1 MFRLLL
7 LLFLIIPILEIYLL
21 IQVGGWIGALP
32 TVFLV
37 VLTAVLGAF
46 FLRQQGFATLE
57 RVQQTLANGRL
68 PATEL
73 LEGAF
78 LLVGGALLLTP
89 GFFTDAIG
97 FACLV
102 PILHRSLIAWA
113 IQRGVV
119 KAAGMGAEHQGPAQG
134 HRTYDGE
141 YWKDDDNNSLR

>member
-1 MFRLLL
+1 MFRILL
-7 LLFLIIPILEIYLL
+7 LLFLLIPILEIYLL
-21 IQVGGWIGALP
+21 IQMGGWIGALP
-32 TVFLV
+32 TIFLV

-57 RVQQTLANGRL
+57 RVQQTLANGRI

-89 GFFTDAIG
+89 GFFTDTIG

-102 PILHRSLIAWA
+102 PAFRRGVIVWA
-113 IQRGVV
+113 IRRGVV
-119 KAAGMGAEHQGPAQG
+119 KASGMGPDHHQPTPGN
-134 HRTYDGE
+134 RTYDGE
-141 YWKDDDNNSLR
+141 CWKDDDNNSLR